1 MHQEIT
7 RTRKVT
13 ITSPRTSDNGVREC
27 SCECPTICHSS
38 AADRRK
44 GCGRTKEKP
53 WKPDSG
59 SFGNSLEAHRSE
71 LIAHL
76 KKSKGGDQKLL
87 GVSGAHLTRAQDA
100 NTHLIGAPSLPAWQR
115 YTGVVWDHLDLASL
129 STAQRNSIVKRIYVP
144 SGLAGLVRADDPL
157 PDYRLKMGARL
168 APFGTLSKWWRD
180 DITDALV
187 KALKGRLL
195 IDLLPNEHR
204 TAINWDLVPT
214 AIRVDLVAHS
224 GGIVGGHNAKAA
236 KGLLARHLFLST
248 GTDIRRTVAS
258 FKHPEYSA
266 KVTP

>member
-1 MHQEIT
+1 MSAQQFVILL
-7 RTRKVT
+7 
-13 ITSPRTSDNGVREC
+13 P
-27 SCECPTICHSS
+27 PTEGKAVGGQTDS
-38 AADRRK
+38 
-44 GCGRTKEKP
+44 P

-59 SFGNSLEAHRSE
+59 SFGTSLGAHRSE
-71 LIAHL
+71 LMAHL

-100 NTHLIGAPSLPAWQR
+100 NMHLMNAPSLPAWQR
-115 YTGVVWDHLDLASL
+115 YTGVVWDHLDLPSL
-129 STAQRNSIVKRIYVP
+129 SSAQRNSIVKRIYVP

-187 KALKGRLL
+187 KALKGRIVL
-195 IDLLPNEHR
+195 DLLPNEHR
-204 TAINWDLVPT
+204 GAIDWELLPT
-214 AIRVDLVAHS
+214 ALRVDLVAHS

-266 KVTP
+266 KATS

>member
-1 MHQEIT
+1 MSAQQFVILL
-7 RTRKVT
+7 
-13 ITSPRTSDNGVREC
+13 P
-27 SCECPTICHSS
+27 PTEGKAVGGQTDS
-38 AADRRK
+38 
-44 GCGRTKEKP
+44 P

-59 SFGNSLEAHRSE
+59 SFGTSLGAHRSE
-71 LIAHL
+71 LMAHL

-100 NTHLIGAPSLPAWQR
+100 NMHLMNAPSLPAWQR
-115 YTGVVWDHLDLASL
+115 YTGVVWDHLDLTSL
-129 STAQRNSIVKRIYVP
+129 TAAQRNSFVKRIYVP

-168 APFGTLSKWWRD
+168 SSIGTLSKWWRD
-180 DITDALV
+180 DITAALV
-187 KALKGRLL
+187 KALKGRIVL
-195 IDLLPNEHR
+195 DLLPNEHR
-204 TAINWDLVPT
+204 GAIDWELLPT
-214 AIRVDLVAHS
+214 ALRVDLVAHS

>member
-1 MHQEIT
+1 MNTNEFIIFLPPT
-7 RTRKVT
+7 EGKAMSGTPNIRWTY
-13 ITSPRTSDNGVREC
+13 SSGVFGKSLTTQREQVV
-27 SCECPTICHSS
+27 
-38 AADRRK
+38 AQ
-44 GCGRTKEKP
+44 
-53 WKPDSG
+53 
-59 SFGNSLEAHRSE
+59 
-71 LIAHL
+71 L

-100 NTHLIGAPSLPAWQR
+100 NTHLIDAPSLPAWQR

-129 STAQRNSIVKRIYVP
+129 TTAQRNSIAKRIYVP

-187 KALKGRLL
+187 KALKGRML

-204 TAINWDLVPT
+204 AAINWDLVPT

-224 GGIVGGHNAKAA
+224 GGVVGGHNAKAA